1 MAVLTV
7 RDKVH
12 KPSDWYRQLSVH
24 GIILNV
30 IHSNLYKNQW
40 KEETENLPPTQ
51 QNKNF
56 VELGGGR
63 NGVICLLEPL
73 GTKIT
78 LKSAQR
84 WLV

>member
-1 MAVLTV
+1 MQFWSKVGEKFKQRSLGVVLMAVLTV

-56 VELGGGR
+56 VELGG
-63 NGVICLLEPL
+63 
-73 GTKIT
+73 
-78 LKSAQR
+78 AD
-84 WLV
+84 